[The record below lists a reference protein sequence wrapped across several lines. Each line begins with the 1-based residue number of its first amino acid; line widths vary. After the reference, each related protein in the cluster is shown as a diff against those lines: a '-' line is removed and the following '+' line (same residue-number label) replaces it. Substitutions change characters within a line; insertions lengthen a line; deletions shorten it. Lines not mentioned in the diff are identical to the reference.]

1 MNIILDERENSL
13 FENIKN
19 ISTNFQ
25 NIHLSKK
32 VLPLGDIIISQSG
45 ILDSSDQIKENEIL
59 LIERK
64 SVADLLASI
73 KDGRYEEQSHRLIHA
88 SGFPKHN
95 IIYVI
100 EGGFSFL
107 KPADKKIVY
116 SAITSLSVFKGF
128 SVYHTSTLQETADW
142 IVHMADKIGRDLQK
156 GKTPYFSMKIS
167 IDPPIN
173 TSIEGIGGENP
184 IKEGIVLENTV
195 EPAAYSGMVKKVKR
209 ENITPENIGEILL
222 CQIPGFSSLTAK
234 AVLSKFGGSFP
245 KLISALNDNETEG
258 LFKDIVLEN
267 GKEDGKKSRKISKTC
282 IANLFQYLRE
292 E

>member
-13 FENIKN
+13 FEHIKT

-25 NIHLSKK
+25 NINLSKK
-32 VLPLGDIIISQSG
+32 VLPLGDILISKINS
-45 ILDSSDQIKENEIL
+45 LDSENDKPETDLL

-64 SVADLLASI
+64 SVADLLSSI

-128 SVYHTSTLQETADW
+128 SVYHTNTLQETAEW
-142 IVHMADKIGRDLQK
+142 IIHMADKIGRDFKK
-156 GKTPYFSMKIS
+156 GKIPYFSVKPTDI
-167 IDPPIN
+167 IDKQTEEQTEDSEPN
-173 TSIEGIGGENP
+173 
-184 IKEGIVLENTV
+184 KDIVLENTV

-209 ENITPENIGEILL
+209 ENITPENIGEILI

-234 AVLSKFGGSFP
+234 AVMNKFSGSFP
-245 KLISALNDNETEG
+245 KLIDAINTPDKEG
-258 LFKDIVLEN
+258 LFKDIVLESTN
-267 GKEDGKKSRKISKTC
+267 GLNGEIKCRKISKAC
-282 IANLFQYLRE
+282 IANLFKFLRE
-292 E
+292 

>member
-13 FENIKN
+13 FEHIKT
-19 ISTNFQ
+19 ISINFQ

-32 VLPLGDIIISQSG
+32 VLPLGDILISQTDS
-45 ILDSSDQIKENEIL
+45 LDPEKDLL

-128 SVYHTSTLQETADW
+128 SVYHTNTLQETADW
-142 IVHMADKIGRDLQK
+142 ILHMADKIGRDIKK
-156 GKTPYFSMKIS
+156 GKSPYFSVKSPDI
-167 IDPPIN
+167 IN
-173 TSIEGIGGENP
+173 KRKEEQTENGDGENP
-184 IKEGIVLENTV
+184 IKEDILENTV

-209 ENITPENIGEILL
+209 DNITPENIGEILL

-234 AVLSKFGGSFP
+234 AVMNKFDGSFP
-245 KLISALNDNETEG
+245 KLISSINDKEAEG
-258 LFKDIVLEN
+258 LFKDIVLESGN
-267 GKEDGKKSRKISKTC
+267 GKVRKISKAC
-282 IANLFQYLRE
+282 VASLFKFLK
-292 E
+292 

>member
-13 FENIKN
+13 FENIKTILSQN
-19 ISTNFQ
+19 PNFQ

-32 VLPLGDIIISQSG
+32 VLPLGDILISS
-45 ILDSSDQIKENEIL
+45 INDLI

-107 KPADKKIVY
+107 KPTEKKIVY
-116 SAITSLSVFKGF
+116 SSITSLSVFKGF
-128 SVYHTSTLQETADW
+128 SVYHTNTLQETADW
-142 IVHMADKIGRDLQK
+142 IVHMADKIGRDLEK
-156 GKTPYFSMKIS
+156 GKIPYFSVKS
-167 IDPPIN
+167 SVSHKQNEDK
-173 TSIEGIGGENP
+173 EDGENP
-184 IKEGIVLENTV
+184 IKDIVLENTV

-209 ENITPENIGEILL
+209 ENITPKNIGEILL

-234 AVLSKFGGSFP
+234 AVMKTFDGSFP
-245 KLISALNDNETEG
+245 KLISAINNKEAEG

-267 GKEDGKKSRKISKTC
+267 SKEDGKKGRKISKAC
-282 IANLFQYLRE
+282 IANLFMFLRDS
-292 E
+292 

>member
-13 FENIKN
+13 YENIKN
-19 ISTNFQ
+19 YTISQPPNFQ
-25 NIHLSKK
+25 NINLSKR
-32 VLPLGDIIISQSG
+32 VLPLGDILISKTDS
-45 ILDSSDQIKENEIL
+45 LDSSIKDIL

-64 SVADLLASI
+64 SVADLLSSI

-116 SAITSLSVFKGF
+116 SAISSLSVFKGF
-128 SVYHTSTLQETADW
+128 SVYHTTNLQETAEW

-156 GKTPYFSMKIS
+156 GKSPYFSMKSPDILNQQS
-167 IDPPIN
+167 E
-173 TSIEGIGGENP
+173 IEDGDGENP
-184 IKEGIVLENTV
+184 IKEDVLENTV

-234 AVLSKFGGSFP
+234 AVMNKFDGSFP
-245 KLISALNDNETEG
+245 KLINAVNDSEVEG
-258 LFKDIVLEN
+258 LFKEIVLEN
-267 GKEDGKKSRKISKTC
+267 GKEDGKKGRKISKAC
-282 IANLFQYLRE
+282 IANLFMFLRE
-292 E
+292 

>member
-13 FENIKN
+13 FEHIQH
-19 ISTNFQ
+19 ISINFQ
-25 NIHLSKK
+25 NINLSKK
-32 VLPLGDIIISQSG
+32 VLPLGDILIS
-45 ILDSSDQIKENEIL
+45 LDSSIKDLL

-107 KPADKKIVY
+107 KPVDKKIVY

-128 SVYHTSTLQETADW
+128 SVYHTSTLQETAEW
-142 IVHMADKIGRDLQK
+142 IVHMADKIGRDLKK
-156 GKTPYFSMKIS
+156 GKTPYFSIKSPIDLTENS
-167 IDPPIN
+167 IIDGDEQQTP
-173 TSIEGIGGENP
+173 GE
-184 IKEGIVLENTV
+184 EIVLENTV
-195 EPAAYSGMVKKVKR
+195 EPASYSGMVKKIKR

-234 AVLSKFGGSFP
+234 SVMNKFGGSFH
-245 KLISALNDNETEG
+245 KLILALQDPASEG
-258 LFKDIVLEN
+258 LLKEIVLEN
-267 GKEDGKKSRKISKTC
+267 SKEDGKKGRKISKAC
-282 IANLFQYLRE
+282 ISSLFLFLRE

>member
-13 FENIKN
+13 FEYIKTILSQN
-19 ISTNFQ
+19 PNFQ

-32 VLPLGDIIISQSG
+32 VLPLGDILIST
-45 ILDSSDQIKENEIL
+45 INDLL

-107 KPADKKIVY
+107 NPSDKKIVY

-128 SVYHTSTLQETADW
+128 SVYHTSNLQETADW
-142 IVHMADKIGRDLQK
+142 IVHMADKIGRDVQK
-156 GKTPYFSMKIS
+156 GKTPYFSMKSSDILNKQQEQS
-167 IDPPIN
+167 DA
-173 TSIEGIGGENP
+173 GENP
-184 IKEGIVLENTV
+184 INEGIVLENTV

-209 ENITPENIGEILL
+209 ENITPQNIGEILL

-234 AVLSKFGGSFP
+234 AVMTKFDGSFP
-245 KLISALNDNETEG
+245 KLISAINNKEAEG
-258 LFKDIVLEN
+258 LLKDIVLEN
-267 GKEDGKKSRKISKTC
+267 GKEDGKKGRKISKAC
-282 IANLFQYLRE
+282 IANLFMFLRE
-292 E
+292 

>member
-13 FENIKN
+13 FENIKTILSQN
-19 ISTNFQ
+19 PSFQ
-25 NIHLSKK
+25 NIVLSKK
-32 VLPLGDIIISQSG
+32 VLPLGDILISS
-45 ILDSSDQIKENEIL
+45 INDLL

-107 KPADKKIVY
+107 KPAEKKIVY

-128 SVYHTSTLQETADW
+128 SVYHTNTLQETADW

-156 GKTPYFSMKIS
+156 GKIPYFSVKPPDI
-167 IDPPIN
+167 IDKQN
-173 TSIEGIGGENP
+173 EEDTEDGENP
-184 IKEGIVLENTV
+184 IKGEIVLENTV
-195 EPAAYSGMVKKVKR
+195 EPTAYSGMVKKVKR
-209 ENITPENIGEILL
+209 ENITPQNIGEILL

-234 AVLSKFGGSFP
+234 AVMKKFDGSFP
-245 KLISALNDNETEG
+245 KLISAINNKEAEG
-258 LFKDIVLEN
+258 SFKNIVLESKN
-267 GKEDGKKSRKISKTC
+267 GLNVEIKGRKISKAC
-282 IANLFQYLRE
+282 ISNLFMFLRDS
-292 E
+292 